1 MRRVTALMSAALIL
15 LASAA
20 SAQKPDFAGKW
31 TVDMD
36 KTTAS
41 NPNMPGGGG
50 PPGGGMGGGRG
61 GMAMGPMTV
70 TMDAG
75 TLTTQR
81 ETPNGAMSTTYK
93 LDGSEQTIAQGQ
105 GEAQVKAAWDGNNLV
120 INTTRSF
127 NGNSMTTKAVWSL
140 EGDYLVVTTTRPN
153 RDGGEVTTKVFYKK
167 G

>member
-1 MRRVTALMSAALIL
+1 
-15 LASAA
+15 
-20 SAQKPDFAGKW
+20 
-31 TVDMD
+31 
-36 KTTAS
+36 
-41 NPNMPGGGG
+41 
-50 PPGGGMGGGRG
+50 MGGGRG